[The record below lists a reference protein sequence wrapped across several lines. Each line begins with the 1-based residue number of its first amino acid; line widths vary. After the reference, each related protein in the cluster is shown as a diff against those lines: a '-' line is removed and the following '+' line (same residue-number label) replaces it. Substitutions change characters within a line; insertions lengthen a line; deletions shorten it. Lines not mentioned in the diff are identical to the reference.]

1 MKKKKGKDDFIKKHE
16 FAGGKKA
23 LQEIISKNLVYPSKA
38 IENRIEGRVY
48 LEYVVGF
55 SGDIESVK
63 ILKGIGF
70 GCDEEAIRLIKL
82 LKFSPQNNHGVKL
95 ITTHKLQINFKIPV
109 AQKTDQA
116 TTLTYTTSTV
126 KAKKNIEEKP
136 KTVFSYTIKL

>member
-1 MKKKKGKDDFIKKHE
+1 VKKKKGKVDFIKKHE

-38 IENRIEGRVY
+38 LEKKIEGRVY
-48 LEYVVGF
+48 LEYTVGF
-55 SGDIESVK
+55 SGDVESVK

-70 GCDEEAIRLIKL
+70 GCDEEAIRLVKL

-95 ITTHKLQINFKIPV
+95 ISTHKLQINFKIPEIK
-109 AQKTDQA
+109 KTNQP
-116 TTLTYTTSTV
+116 TTITYTTSTI
-126 KAKKNIEEKP
+126 KTKQNITEKP